1 MSPIS
6 SGDLSCGSLEMTWFF
21 LVAVA
26 AGCEALVTHNRRDFR
41 GIERFG
47 LNALT
52 PQALLKRIGELR

>member
-1 MSPIS
+1 
-6 SGDLSCGSLEMTWFF
+6 MTWFF

>member
-1 MSPIS
+1 
-6 SGDLSCGSLEMTWFF
+6 MTWFF

-47 LNALT
+47 PNWGFQD
-52 PQALLKRIGELR
+52 PEGNVFHFMPSR